1 MLFQKPVGVFHLLDD
16 ESNFPKASD
25 LSFLEKCHYNHALN
39 ELYSRLGGEIKEF
52 RNFNA
57 TVLVEIWLAHQI
69 KLRIYTFS
77 FHQFFS
83 PIHNCYDF
91 FNCSKPRG
99 KNFYLMNLY
108 SFSSAQNW
116 ELLVWKIG
124 EKRICRF
131 VVWSDELI
139 NRV

>member
-91 FNCSKPRG
+91 FNCSKPRR
-99 KNFYLMNLY
+99 KKILFDEFVFFFIC
-108 SFSSAQNW
+108 S
-116 ELLVWKIG
+116 ELRIIG
-124 EKRICRF
+124 EKN
-131 VVWSDELI
+131 WWEKDL
-139 NRV
+139 